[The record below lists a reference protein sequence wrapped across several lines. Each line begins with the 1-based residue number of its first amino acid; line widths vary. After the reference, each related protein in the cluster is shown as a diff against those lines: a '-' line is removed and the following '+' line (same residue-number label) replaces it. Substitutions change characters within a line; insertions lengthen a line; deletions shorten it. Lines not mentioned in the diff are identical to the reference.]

1 VGQVIYCRLLKR
13 AVLTLAVFSAG
24 GLRLLAATAATA
36 DELVKQHLQSLGS
49 ADARAVKSR
58 LVEGRTLF
66 RSLVG
71 SSGQIEGKL
80 VLVSEARKSHFLL
93 KINANDYHGEQF
105 ICDGQHSSVAGT
117 NANKSRSDFGEVV
130 RTQDIILREGLIGG
144 VLSTAWP
151 LLDIAGRKA
160 SLSYEGLKKID
171 GRELQVI
178 RYRSHKSS
186 DLQIFLYF
194 DPEVSRHV
202 LTIYEL
208 AIRPSMATETLNPRQ
223 EQNRYRIEERF
234 NDFKSV
240 DGLTLPSKY
249 DLRFTEELQNGF
261 TQSLEWDITTTRIEN
276 NISLDPR
283 NFQF

>member
-1 VGQVIYCRLLKR
+1 
-13 AVLTLAVFSAG
+13 
-24 GLRLLAATAATA
+24 
-36 DELVKQHLQSLGS
+36 
-49 ADARAVKSR
+49 
-58 LVEGRTLF
+58 
-66 RSLVG
+66 
-71 SSGQIEGKL
+71 
-80 VLVSEARKSHFLL
+80 
-93 KINANDYHGEQF
+93 
-105 ICDGQHSSVAGT
+105 VAGT